1 MSELTDAFEGAA
13 GLIAGGLIL
22 LMFASAIG
30 QSGVLSLSMWGILYI
45 VVGVLVLVTLAVVA
59 ISVIIGGRK

>member
-1 MSELTDAFEGAA
+1 MSELTDAFEGAV

-22 LMFASAIG
+22 LLFASAIG
-30 QSGVLSLSMWGILYI
+30 QAGVLNLSMWGVLYI

-59 ISVIIGGRK
+59 ISVVIGGRT